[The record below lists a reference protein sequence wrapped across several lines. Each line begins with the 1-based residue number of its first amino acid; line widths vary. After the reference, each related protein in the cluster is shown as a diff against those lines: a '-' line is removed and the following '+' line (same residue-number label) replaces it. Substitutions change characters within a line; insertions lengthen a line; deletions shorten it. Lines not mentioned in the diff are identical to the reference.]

1 MDFDTRL
8 GSTITD
14 LIDYKNG
21 NFSVSYYAITVAFM
35 NQHLKVRD

>member
-14 LIDYKNG
+14 HNDYKNG
-21 NFSVSYYAITVAFM
+21 KFPVSYYAITVAFM